1 MAKTKRRKVW
11 ANWYG
16 DQKRKP
22 WGTCLGSKSEV
33 LEVAQEGAEQVRL
46 IESRPGDVVLSRED
60 VGNARGYLVTEMV
73 AAGLDE
79 EDAASI
85 ADGLLFRGGR

>member
-1 MAKTKRRKVW
+1 MAKTKRRKAW

-33 LEVAQEGAEQVRL
+33 LDVAQEGAEQVRL
-46 IESRPGDVVLSRED
+46 IEARPGDVVLSRED
-60 VGNARGYLVTEMV
+60 VERLRNMAWTL
-73 AAGLDE
+73 AGDHRRAML
-79 EDAASI
+79 A
-85 ADGLLFRGGR
+85 LLRGGR